1 MVPRD
6 LHLTLQPQAPTFRAS
21 LQRALQ
27 DLFVDGSG
35 TGYLKSVCDY
45 VHLNPARA
53 RLLSAKQRLSDF
65 RWSSYGGISQKAEK
79 PEPLAAGGFG
89 CWESTAYPRTVLPG
103 ESNSRKGWSCGG
115 PLRMAK

>member
-65 RWSSYGGISQKAEK
+65 RWSSYGPLSPALSPCDGEREQRREMGPWGI
-79 PEPLAAGGFG
+79 
-89 CWESTAYPRTVLPG
+89 TDR
-103 ESNSRKGWSCGG
+103 R
-115 PLRMAK
+115 